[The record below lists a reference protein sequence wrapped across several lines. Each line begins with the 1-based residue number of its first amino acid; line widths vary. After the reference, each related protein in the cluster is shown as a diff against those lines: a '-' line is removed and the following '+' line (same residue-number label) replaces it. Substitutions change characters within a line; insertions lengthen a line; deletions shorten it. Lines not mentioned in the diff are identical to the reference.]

1 MNRQPHSLARE
12 KIVAESIKEVVSEL
26 RLVDA
31 ADYIAFIHTEQFAN
45 IADIVDSAAELFFIP
60 GTLRLGHGGEVQAGW
75 NAPPRVMLDL
85 ELKPAG
91 ATVYFT
97 LSMSD
102 EHAAVDVTYV
112 AFDDPSED
120 PDENSAFL
128 ESALAAARIRKS
140 APPMRMAG

>member
-12 KIVAESIKEVVSEL
+12 MIVAESIKEVVSEL
-26 RLVDA
+26 RMIDPA
-31 ADYIAFIHTEQFAN
+31 HYIAFIHLEQFAN

-60 GTLRLGHGGEVQAGW
+60 GTLRLGHGGEVQVGW
-75 NAPPRVMLDL
+75 SLPPRVVLDL
-85 ELKPAG
+85 ELKPTG

-97 LSMSD
+97 LTMAD

-112 AFDDPSED
+112 SFDRPSED

-128 ESALAAARIRKS
+128 ESTLEAARIRKS
-140 APPMRMAG
+140 QQMRMAG